1 MRHYTGLITQ
11 NSACF
16 VWIFVVYSKRQSQS
30 QSAIWKCRMKLWMIR
45 LNKFDGL
52 TCLQLIQISQLVYYQ
67 NLVIYLLIYNEEI
80 EETKISQLRKRWQM
94 DEMSKI

>member
-1 MRHYTGLITQ
+1 
-11 NSACF
+11 
-16 VWIFVVYSKRQSQS
+16 
-30 QSAIWKCRMKLWMIR
+30 MIR

-94 DEMSKI
+94 DEMSKIQDTKTKMGDFRLLPDA